1 MIMTRMTLTLLIA
14 MTDMRKKESC
24 NSDYDNDCDNDFN
37 NSSEDGDSYNNKTTY
52 ANDNSIAEN
61 IKKIVTKMKI

>member
-14 MTDMRKKESC
+14 MTNMRKKESN

-37 NSSEDGDSYNNKTTY
+37 NSSEDGDSYNSKTN

-61 IKKIVTKMKI
+61 IKR

>member
-14 MTDMRKKESC
+14 MTNMRKKESN

-37 NSSEDGDSYNNKTTY
+37 NSSEDGDSHNSKTAY

-61 IKKIVTKMKI
+61 IKR